1 MAELRES
8 LKKLTEALRPLHLAL
23 TKETQVAYERQH
35 GPVQGPGELLQLLI
49 RHPDFAWL
57 HPLSELMA
65 VADELLDPRREVP
78 LAPEEAAVVRN
89 QVERLLQTDEAFSP
103 RYRDVL
109 QQQSPTAVMAHSA
122 VRDALKGLAEAV
134 R

>member
-1 MAELRES
+1 MAELSERLE
-8 LKKLTEALRPLHLAL
+8 KLTQALRPLHLAL

-65 VADELLDPRREVP
+65 VADELLDPRRKVP
-78 LAPEEAAVVRN
+78 VAPEEAAVVRN
-89 QVERLLQTDEAFSP
+89 QVARVFFEDATLSP
-103 RYRDVL
+103 PPPGVL
-109 QQQSPTAVMAHSA
+109 P
-122 VRDALKGLAEAV
+122 E
-134 R
+134 

>member
-1 MAELRES
+1 MAELSER
-8 LKKLTEALRPLHLAL
+8 LKKLTAALRPLHLAL
-23 TKETQVAYERQH
+23 TKETQVSYERQH
-35 GPVQGPGELLQLLI
+35 GAVQGPGELLQLLI

-78 LAPEEAAVVRN
+78 VAPEEAAVVRN
-89 QVERLLQTDEAFSP
+89 QVERLLLQDETFSP
-103 RYRDVL
+103 RYRDIL
-109 QQQSPTAVMAHSA
+109 QQSPTAVMAHSA

>member
-1 MAELRES
+1 MAELSER

-65 VADELLDPRREVP
+65 VADELLDPRRDVP
-78 LAPEEAAVVRN
+78 LAPEEAAGGRH
-89 QVERLLQTDEAFSP
+89 QGERLLATDKLVSPSFSHG
-103 RYRDVL
+103 RAR
-109 QQQSPTAVMAHSA
+109 
-122 VRDALKGLAEAV
+122 
-134 R
+134 

>member
-1 MAELRES
+1 MAELSER
-8 LKKLTEALRPLHLAL
+8 LKKLTDRCARCTSR

-65 VADELLDPRREVP
+65 VADELLNPQCEVP
-78 LAPEEAAVVRN
+78 VAPEEAAVVRN
-89 QVERLLQTDEAFSP
+89 QVERLLLSDEAFSA

-109 QQQSPTAVMAHSA
+109 QQRAPRPSWRTPRCAT
-122 VRDALKGLAEAV
+122 R
-134 R
+134 

>member
-1 MAELRES
+1 MPVLSER

-23 TKETQVAYERQH
+23 TKETQVAYERRH

-78 LAPEEAAVVRN
+78 VAPEEAAV
-89 QVERLLQTDEAFSP
+89 SP

-109 QQQSPTAVMAHSA
+109 QQSPTAVMAHSA
-122 VRDALKGLAEAV
+122 VRDALKGLAGAV

>member
-1 MAELRES
+1 MAELSER
-8 LKKLTEALRPLHLAL
+8 LRKLTAALRPLHLAL

-65 VADELLDPRREVP
+65 VADELLDPLPRDPPAPRGAGGAAHRPPPSARTRGAARRSRGGGCAAATARP
-78 LAPEEAAVVRN
+78 AP
-89 QVERLLQTDEAFSP
+89 
-103 RYRDVL
+103 
-109 QQQSPTAVMAHSA
+109 
-122 VRDALKGLAEAV
+122 VRDRAAARTPPGS
-134 R
+134 

>member
-1 MAELRES
+1 MSRPGGGMAELSDR

-35 GPVQGPGELLQLLI
+35 GAVQGPGELLQLLI

-89 QVERLLQTDEAFSP
+89 QVERLLLQDEMFSP
-103 RYRDVL
+103 PQRHLL
-109 QQQSPTAVMAHSA
+109 QPQPTAVNAHTA
-122 VRDALKGLAEAV
+122 P
-134 R
+134 

>member
-1 MAELRES
+1 MAELRDR
-8 LKKLTEALRPLHLAL
+8 LRKLTEALRPLHLAL
-23 TKETQVAYERQH
+23 TKETQVTYERQH

-78 LAPEEAAVVRN
+78 VAPEEAAVGRHH
-89 QVERLLQTDEAFSP
+89 VERVLLQDETFSP
-103 RYRDVL
+103 RYRDAL
-109 QQQSPTAVMAHSA
+109 QPSPPAVMAHFA
-122 VRDALKGLAEAV
+122 ARRAL
-134 R
+134 

>member
-1 MAELRES
+1 MAELSER

-78 LAPEEAAVVRN
+78 VAPEEAAVAGN
-89 QVERLLQTDEAFSP
+89 QRGWSGCCCRTRRSRRAIVTCCSRAP
-103 RYRDVL
+103 RPSWRTL
-109 QQQSPTAVMAHSA
+109 PCGTP
-122 VRDALKGLAEAV
+122 
-134 R
+134 

>member
-49 RHPDFAWL
+49 QHADFAWL

-78 LAPEEAAVVRN
+78 VAPEEAAVVGKH
-89 QVERLLQTDEAFSP
+89 VERLLLQDDQFSP
-103 RYRDVL
+103 RYRDLL
-109 QQQSPTAVMAHSA
+109 QQNPSA
-122 VRDALKGLAEAV
+122 V
-134 R
+134 

>member
-1 MAELRES
+1 MPELRDR
-8 LKKLTEALRPLHLAL
+8 LKKLSEALRPLHLAL
-23 TKETQVAYERQH
+23 TKETQVTYERQH

-65 VADELLDPRREVP
+65 VADELLDPRR
-78 LAPEEAAVVRN
+78 
-89 QVERLLQTDEAFSP
+89 
-103 RYRDVL
+103 DVL
-109 QQQSPTAVMAHSA
+109 QQSPTAVMAHSA